1 MPPHVPVQ
9 IALPTAPIRPPV
21 PSPSRALIL
30 AAITDARS

>member
-9 IALPTAPIRPPV
+9 IALPTAPIRTIWS
-21 PSPSRALIL
+21 SPSRALIL